1 MTTGWGWGPPGS
13 VTGNGFS
20 LWAFSFPSAPV
31 VVVSDC
37 SSRRHEKSEFLDKW
51 DIDFPSCLWMCLL
64 QRPVCCWLD
73 LQRMGQEPG

>member
-1 MTTGWGWGPPGS
+1 MTTGWGWGLPGS

-20 LWAFSFPSAPV
+20 LRAFSFPLAPV

-37 SSRRHEKSEFLDKW
+37 SSQRHEKSEFLDKR

-64 QRPVCCWLD
+64 QMPA
-73 LQRMGQEPG
+73 